1 MAQYLHLSEQLS
13 VKLVAQVRCHFAFT
27 DPQSSS
33 PSEGVFKKKKK
44 KKKAAIFMHSS
55 KRKAALCRKITAQ
68 EFIGPFT
75 VKGSNCV

>member
-44 KKKAAIFMHSS
+44 KRRLQSLCIVPREKLHSAEKS
-55 KRKAALCRKITAQ
+55 QLKN
-68 EFIGPFT
+68 
-75 VKGSNCV
+75 S

>member
-13 VKLVAQVRCHFAFT
+13 VKLVVQVRCHFAFT

-33 PSEGVFKKKKK
+33 PSEGVFKKKIKM
-44 KKKAAIFMHSS
+44 KAAILMHSS

-68 EFIGPFT
+68 EFIGPVT
-75 VKGSNCV
+75 AKGSNCV

>member
-44 KKKAAIFMHSS
+44 KEGCNPYA
-55 KRKAALCRKITAQ
+55 
-68 EFIGPFT
+68 
-75 VKGSNCV
+75 